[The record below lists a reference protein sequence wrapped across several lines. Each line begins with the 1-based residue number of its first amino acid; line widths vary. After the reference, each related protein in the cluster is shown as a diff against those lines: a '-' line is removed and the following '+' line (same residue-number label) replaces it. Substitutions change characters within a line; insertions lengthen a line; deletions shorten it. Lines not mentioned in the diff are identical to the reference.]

1 MSKHRLE
8 KRVVWASS
16 MGMHDCVLIGNP
28 RELLG
33 QVVGRPSL
41 RAGGLSVGPRAR
53 SLVWWSCFVRGMSAG
68 ATTDRWA

>member
-8 KRVVWASS
+8 MRAVWASS
-16 MGMHDCVLIGNP
+16 MGMHDCVSTGNP

-33 QVVGRPSL
+33 QVVGCPSL

-53 SLVWWSCFVRGMSAG
+53 SLVW
-68 ATTDRWA
+68 